1 MLDKNMHKWTKSER
15 EVTKIDVLL
24 FEQFSNHCLAN
35 TIEPIRAAN
44 ALADETLYQ
53 WRYVSLGGGEVISS
67 SGLPVATEKLNDPGE
82 KTDLLFAMPS
92 YGYRDLATPALCSAL
107 RRAEQRT
114 QTMVGLDTGA
124 WLFAAAG
131 LLDGKKATIH
141 SAILEDFSEQ
151 FLSVSVRSDRLVID
165 GNCMTC
171 GGAMAAFDLALH
183 LIGAQYGAILKHD
196 VEAFFLYQGEP
207 PDLVDHQTNTRST
220 LVRRALKVMDDNLET
235 PLTIQLIAQQLSTN
249 VKELQRRFSRSLDMT
264 PSQVLRHKR
273 LNHARTL
280 LLSTQMPIA
289 EITVRCG
296 YENASAMTRA
306 FKQKF
311 GSSPLSYRLQSND

>member
-1 MLDKNMHKWTKSER
+1 MQKKTKSAHQ
-15 EVTKIDVLL
+15 VVKIDVLL
-24 FEQFSNHCLAN
+24 FEHFSNHCLAN

-53 WRYVSLGGGEVISS
+53 WRYVSLDGGEVISS
-67 SGLPVATEKLNDPGE
+67 SGLPVATEKLDVPGE
-82 KTDLLFAMPS
+82 KVDLLFAMPS
-92 YGYRDLATPALCSAL
+92 YGFRELATPALCRAL
-107 RRAEQRT
+107 RQAEQRT
-114 QTMVGLDTGA
+114 KTMVGFDTGA

-141 SAILEDFSEQ
+141 SAILDEFSEQ

-165 GNCMTC
+165 GNYITC

-183 LIGAQYGAILKHD
+183 LIGIQYGAMLKHD
-196 VEAFFLYQGEP
+196 VEAFFLYQNEP
-207 PDLVDHQTNTRST
+207 PDLIDHKKNMRST
-220 LVRRALKVMDDNLET
+220 LVRRALRTMDDNLET
-235 PLTIQLIAQQLSTN
+235 SLTIQQIAQQLDTN
-249 VKELQRRFSRSLDMT
+249 VKELQRRFSQSLGMT
-264 PSQVLRHKR
+264 PAQVLRHKK
-273 LNHARTL
+273 LNHAKTL

-306 FKQKF
+306 FKKKF

>member
-1 MLDKNMHKWTKSER
+1 M
-15 EVTKIDVLL
+15 KIDVLL
-24 FEQFSNHCLAN
+24 FEHFSNHCLAN

-44 ALADETLYQ
+44 ALADEALYQ
-53 WRYVSLGGGEVISS
+53 WRYVSLDGGEVVSS
-67 SGLPVATEKLNDPGE
+67 SGLPVATEKLDVLGE
-82 KTDLLFAMPS
+82 KVDLLFAMPS
-92 YGYRDLATPALCSAL
+92 YGFRELATPVLCSAL
-107 RRAEQRT
+107 RQAEQRT
-114 QTMVGLDTGA
+114 KTMVGFDTGA

-141 SAILEDFSEQ
+141 SAILDEFSEQ
-151 FLSVSVRSDRLVID
+151 FLSVSVRSDRFVID
-165 GNCMTC
+165 GDYMTC

-183 LIGAQYGAILKHD
+183 LIGIQYGAMLKHD
-196 VEAFFLYQGEP
+196 VEAFFLYQNEP
-207 PDLVDHQTNTRST
+207 PDLIDHKNNSRST
-220 LVRRALKVMDDNLET
+220 LVRRALRTMDDNLET
-235 PLTIQLIAQQLSTN
+235 SLTIQQIAQQLDTN
-249 VKELQRRFSRSLDMT
+249 VKELQRRFSRSLGMT
-264 PSQVLRHKR
+264 PAQVLRHKK
-273 LNHARTL
+273 LNHAKTL